1 MVSFARA
8 RTRSWISRLWPVTVQ
23 PTKNETVA
31 MDMSKEL
38 IEKQQEQNKCFL
50 EASNNGGMWFSYG
63 SDLISRL
70 TCLNNCPASLPT
82 EQLLNDQKST

>member
-23 PTKNETVA
+23 PFKNEEAA

-38 IEKQQEQNKCFL
+38 IEKQKEQNKSFF
-50 EASNNGGMWFSYG
+50 EASKNGGMWFS
-63 SDLISRL
+63 
-70 TCLNNCPASLPT
+70 
-82 EQLLNDQKST
+82 

>member
-8 RTRSWISRLWPVTVQ
+8 RTRSWLSRLWTVTVQ
-23 PTKNETVA
+23 PIKAETVV

-50 EASNNGGMWFSYG
+50 EASKNGGMWFS
-63 SDLISRL
+63 
-70 TCLNNCPASLPT
+70 
-82 EQLLNDQKST
+82 

>member
-50 EASNNGGMWFSYG
+50 EANRNG
-63 SDLISRL
+63 
-70 TCLNNCPASLPT
+70 
-82 EQLLNDQKST
+82 